1 MISTV
6 ELIAQEIFDNY
17 AHPSLLSFTQL
28 NSPGHV
34 LSGFDA
40 LIHVALPL
48 EEV

>member
-1 MISTV
+1 M

-28 NSPGHV
+28 NSPDRV
-34 LSGFDA
+34 FPGFDA
-40 LIHVALPL
+40 LIHAVLPL